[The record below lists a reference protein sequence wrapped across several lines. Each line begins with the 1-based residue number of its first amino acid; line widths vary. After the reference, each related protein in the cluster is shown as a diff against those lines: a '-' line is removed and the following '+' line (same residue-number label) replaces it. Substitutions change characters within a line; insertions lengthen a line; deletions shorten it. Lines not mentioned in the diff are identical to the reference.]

1 LVHLCS
7 QQIAGSDNEEWLGI
21 KVGLF
26 AVLYAV
32 TRGRRVFFAAS
43 NETEMFRVNNRGVV
57 QRNCGRGDQVNWRL
71 RHADGGLFLKSPF
84 AKGPGV

>member
-32 TRGRRVFFAAS
+32 TRGRTDP
-43 NETEMFRVNNRGVV
+43 ETCF
-57 QRNCGRGDQVNWRL
+57 L
-71 RHADGGLFLKSPF
+71 RCFEWNGNVSREQPRRRSA
-84 AKGPGV
+84 